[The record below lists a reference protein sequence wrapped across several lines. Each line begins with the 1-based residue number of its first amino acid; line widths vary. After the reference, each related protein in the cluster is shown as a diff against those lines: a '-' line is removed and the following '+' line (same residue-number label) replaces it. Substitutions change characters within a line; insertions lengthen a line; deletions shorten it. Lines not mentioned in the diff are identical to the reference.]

1 MLKKRIG
8 LSSRRIIMK
17 QTFRDILIN
26 ENIILQGPSGLDIK
40 LPSEVKVLLLDG
52 ILRENNAK
60 QNSTLKEKLIAYAD
74 LSLSLVGKLWA
85 IQQILPITE
94 NKSHKGD
101 VINRLLNIE
110 NGESSFTPIELY
122 YATKEIQE
130 IIDKKTIQPNSRA
143 LWSSVEFLKEEE
155 MSMECFTAILEH
167 CGKPDYIIVSNDFV
181 YEHLPLE
188 GNPKDINTSE
198 GIVEAWEIDGVTIF
212 YMPLRGN
219 MSKEDI
225 LLWRKVLTEIFK

>member
-1 MLKKRIG
+1 
-8 LSSRRIIMK
+8 MK
-17 QTFRDILIN
+17 QSFRDILIN

-85 IQQILPITE
+85 IQQILPLTE

-167 CGKPDYIIVSNDFV
+167 CGNPDSGCSGGNACNDSDMLYLSRQGGFKRSV
-181 YEHLPLE
+181 GICRVLQ
-188 GNPKDINTSE
+188 NFKPKDTS
-198 GIVEAWEIDGVTIF
+198 GI
-212 YMPLRGN
+212 
-219 MSKEDI
+219 
-225 LLWRKVLTEIFK
+225 

>member
-1 MLKKRIG
+1 
-8 LSSRRIIMK
+8 MK

-26 ENIILQGPSGLDIK
+26 ENIILQGPSVLDIK

-101 VINRLLNIE
+101 VINRLLNR
-110 NGESSFTPIELY
+110 NGESSFTMFEA
-122 YATKEIQE
+122 YAAAQEIQE
-130 IIDKKTIQPNSRA
+130 IIEEKTILPSSRA
-143 LWSSVEFLKEEE
+143 LWGSIEFRKDEE
-155 MSMECFTAILEH
+155 MSMESFKAIMEH
-167 CGKPDYIIVSNDFV
+167 CGNPVYIIVSNDFV

-225 LLWRKVLTEIFK
+225 LLWRKVLTEIFM

>member
-1 MLKKRIG
+1 
-8 LSSRRIIMK
+8 MK

-26 ENIILQGPSGLDIK
+26 ENIILQGPSVLDIK

-101 VINRLLNIE
+101 VINRLLNR
-110 NGESSFTPIELY
+110 NGESSFTMVEA
-122 YATKEIQE
+122 YAAAQEIQE
-130 IIDKKTIQPNSRA
+130 IIEEKTILPSIRA
-143 LWSSVEFLKEEE
+143 LWGSVEFHKDEE
-155 MSMECFTAILEH
+155 MSMESFKAIMEH
-167 CGKPDYIIVSNDFV
+167 CGNPVYIIVSNDFV

-188 GNPKDINTSE
+188 GTPKDINTSE

-225 LLWRKVLTEIFK
+225 LLWHKVLTEIFK

>member
-1 MLKKRIG
+1 
-8 LSSRRIIMK
+8 MK
-17 QTFRDILIN
+17 QSVRDILIN

-101 VINRLLNIE
+101 VINRLLNR
-110 NGESSFTPIELY
+110 NGESSFTMFEA
-122 YATKEIQE
+122 YAAAQEIQE
-130 IIDKKTIQPNSRA
+130 IISVVFSCYLRA
-143 LWSSVEFLKEEE
+143 
-155 MSMECFTAILEH
+155 FT
-167 CGKPDYIIVSNDFV
+167 DT
-181 YEHLPLE
+181 LP
-188 GNPKDINTSE
+188 S
-198 GIVEAWEIDGVTIF
+198 
-212 YMPLRGN
+212 LRAN
-219 MSKEDI
+219 
-225 LLWRKVLTEIFK
+225 W

>member
-1 MLKKRIG
+1 
-8 LSSRRIIMK
+8 MK
-17 QTFRDILIN
+17 QSFRDILIN

-60 QNSTLKEKLIAYAD
+60 QNSTLKEKLIAYSD

-101 VINRLLNIE
+101 VINRLLNR
-110 NGESSFTPIELY
+110 NGESSFTMFEA
-122 YATKEIQE
+122 YAAAQEIQE
-130 IIDKKTIQPNSRA
+130 IIEGKTILPSSRA
-143 LWSSVEFLKEEE
+143 LWGSVEFHKEEE
-155 MSMECFTAILEH
+155 MSMECFKAILEH
-167 CGKPDYIIVSNDFV
+167 SGNPEYIIVSNDFV
-181 YEHLPLE
+181 YEHLPSE
-188 GNPKDINTSE
+188 GKPKNIHTSE

-225 LLWRKVLTEIFK
+225 LLWRKVLTEIFM